1 MERPNFDMLSERLN
15 IDIADRAESDSSIG
29 FKSLHQAFALDFL
42 IELLL
47 DGNKHLRWH
56 TLELNFGRKTNL
68 FTVNRLVDRRTFN
81 GVRDQDIAD
90 GQQMVRSG
98 TYFSQNNGTMMKT
111 NCMAISGDLKF

>member
-1 MERPNFDMLSERLN
+1 MERPNFDMLSERLD
-15 IDIADRAESDSSIG
+15 IDIADRTESDSSIG

-98 TYFSQNNGTMMKT
+98 TYFSQNKGTMMKT
-111 NCMAISGDLKF
+111 NCMAIGGDLKF